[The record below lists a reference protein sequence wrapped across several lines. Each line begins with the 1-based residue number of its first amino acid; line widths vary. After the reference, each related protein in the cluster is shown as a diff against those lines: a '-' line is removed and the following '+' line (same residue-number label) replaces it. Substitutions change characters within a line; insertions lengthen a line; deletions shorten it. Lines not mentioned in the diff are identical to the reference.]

1 MDIKGPIKK
10 YIAEN
15 LLFSQS
21 GFPYDDNAS
30 FLQEGIIDSIGVME
44 LTTFVSQT
52 FKIDVPPGDITPDNF
67 DSVEKLS
74 NYIARRQTAKAA

>member
-1 MDIKGPIKK
+1 MDIKEPIKK

-15 LLFSQS
+15 LLFSQN
-21 GFPYDDNAS
+21 GFPYDENAS

-52 FKIDVPPGDITPDNF
+52 FKIDAPPEDITPDNF
-67 DSVEKLS
+67 DSIEKLS
-74 NYIARRQTAKAA
+74 NYIRRRQAAKAA